1 MKKGFWVNFIVT
13 SISFYLLS
21 LFFKG
26 ISFDNTLSIL
36 LTSLIFGLVNALI
49 RPIFV
54 ILSLP
59 FIFLTLGFFMFIIN
73 GFMLL
78 IVSFVVPGFHVS
90 SFWDAVFASLILS
103 FISVLIK
110 GVFVGKN

>member
-1 MKKGFWVNFIVT
+1 
-13 SISFYLLS
+13 
-21 LFFKG
+21 
-26 ISFDNTLSIL
+26 
-36 LTSLIFGLVNALI
+36 
-49 RPIFV
+49 
-54 ILSLP
+54 
-59 FIFLTLGFFMFIIN
+59 
-73 GFMLL
+73 MLL